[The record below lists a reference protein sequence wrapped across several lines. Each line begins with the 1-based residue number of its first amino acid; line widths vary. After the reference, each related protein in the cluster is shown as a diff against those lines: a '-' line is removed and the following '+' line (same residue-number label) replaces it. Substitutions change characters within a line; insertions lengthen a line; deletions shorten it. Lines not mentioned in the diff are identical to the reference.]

1 MDNLYK
7 RYNKMEEQAGENGVG
22 MDFREAVCDS
32 FSKALKEDRGDM
44 TLAELLDEIEE
55 WYKIF

>member
-1 MDNLYK
+1 MNNLYK
-7 RYNKMEEQAGENGVG
+7 RYNKIEEQAGDNGVG

-32 FSKALKEDRGDM
+32 FSNALREGKGDM
-44 TLAELLDEIEE
+44 TLAKLLDEIEE